1 MRADIIVV
9 LLGPKKLKNVNVGI
23 AVSDQS
29 YIRSAVSEGTSSS
42 CPAELKR

>member
-1 MRADIIVV
+1 VRADIVVV
-9 LLGPKKLKNVNVGI
+9 LIGSIKLKNVNVGI